1 MTSAVDTAATVD
13 DESTSNTLKRRRSSN
28 TIQNDVDIEQ
38 TSCKR
43 VRSSS
48 PTKNSTTDNNYIQ
61 SMFSSLNNIV
71 QAHRNLVREYVDLQ
85 MCDRPDLSLDEQR
98 FIQAEEDLIEK
109 VEKNLHDSNNPSST
123 SPTPLSSSRNG
134 KRQRYQSISS
144 LNQSFDRVKH
154 ETHILKRI
162 EELKSDGKWTNQ
174 RLAKCLEPNKRKT
187 HWDYLL
193 DEMRWLAEDFA
204 LEKRWKQAMAKKI
217 SQAVLK
223 YFHDKNQ
230 SENQQQRNELKG
242 WRKQSQFICKE
253 VMNFWKNI
261 TKLAEY
267 KQSTRMQGL
276 HKHELDTNLMV
287 DGDEEYDE
295 EDTIEQEEKNE
306 QDEYSLNEIQ
316 ELQLD
321 QQESLNVIL
330 KRHYGIDQWS
340 PLNKIKNSLLQQ
352 EEENS
357 LSDSNISEN
366 FDEESMSNEPDE
378 NYSIETD
385 QQINDLKI
393 KLQSFQPTGCTR
405 DTTSMKTLVP
415 FLLKHPLREYQHVG
429 LDWLVKFYENKFNCI
444 LADETGL
451 GKTIQTIALLAHL
464 ACAKGV
470 WGPHLIVVPTS
481 LMLSWEL
488 ELKQWCPGLKI
499 LNYYG
504 SVKERQLKRR
514 AWTKSNAFHVCITSY
529 RLILQD
535 AISFKRKK
543 WKYLILDEAQNVKLF
558 QSKCWQTL
566 LNLSSQRRLILTNK
580 PLGNSLIEFKSLVQ
594 FLMPN
599 LISSHE
605 GFRQLF
611 SNPSTE
617 TNDSLIKRL
626 DTIIRPFVLRRLKT
640 NVDKQMPQ
648 EHEHIVMCNLSKR
661 QRQLYNDFIQC
672 KSTRAI
678 IQQGNLVSV
687 INILMQLR
695 KICNHPDL
703 FESRPIISP
712 FVFQKYL
719 IQYEI
724 PKFIADID
732 FKNPYVVHNV
742 EPNDTFLC
750 YRIQLN
756 LQLTKDMFMN
766 TITRSAYQQRIQ
778 LTTSII
784 DRYRNSTIWNQTTNL
799 QNHSKTQ
806 QSLLDDLND
815 DEFQSE
821 TIYEKNQDDLRSRYE
836 LLFQINSERCQYRPF
851 YGRDLLSQIQLA
863 MNPCQSFNRATFS
876 GYTLC
881 QRVDESLTTTRNYM
895 SNTDALRTLIKTNQD
910 IFDDCR
916 DILKR

>member
-1 MTSAVDTAATVD
+1 MTSAVDTAATID

-48 PTKNSTTDNNYIQ
+48 PTNNSTFDNNYVQ
-61 SMFSSLNNIV
+61 SMFSSLNDIV
-71 QAHRNLVREYVDLQ
+71 QAHRNLV
-85 MCDRPDLSLDEQR
+85 P
-98 FIQAEEDLIEK
+98 EEDLIEK
-109 VEKNLHDSNNPSST
+109 VEKNLHDSNNTSST
-123 SPTPLSSSRNG
+123 PPTPLSSSRNG

-174 RLAKCLEPNKRKT
+174 RLAKCLDPNKRKT

-223 YFHDKNQ
+223 YFQDKNQ
-230 SENQQQRNELKG
+230 LENQQQRNELKG

-261 TKLAEY
+261 NKLAEY
-267 KQSTRMQGL
+267 KQSARMQGL
-276 HKHELDTNLMV
+276 HKHELDSNLMV

-295 EDTIEQEEKNE
+295 EDTIEQEEQNE

-316 ELQLD
+316 ELQID
-321 QQESLNVIL
+321 QQESIDVLL

-340 PLNKIKNSLLQQ
+340 PLNKIENSLPQQ
-352 EEENS
+352 QEENS

-393 KLQSFQPTGCTR
+393 KVQSFQPTGCTR

-464 ACAKGV
+464 ACEK
-470 WGPHLIVVPTS
+470 
-481 LMLSWEL
+481 
-488 ELKQWCPGLKI
+488 
-499 LNYYG
+499 
-504 SVKERQLKRR
+504 
-514 AWTKSNAFHVCITSY
+514 
-529 RLILQD
+529 
-535 AISFKRKK
+535 
-543 WKYLILDEAQNVKLF
+543 
-558 QSKCWQTL
+558 
-566 LNLSSQRRLILTNK
+566 
-580 PLGNSLIEFKSLVQ
+580 VQ

-599 LISSHE
+599 LISSHQE
-605 GFRQLF
+605 FRQLF

-640 NVDKQMPQ
+640 NVEKQMPK

-661 QRQLYNDFIQC
+661 QQQLYNDFIQC
-672 KSTRAI
+672 KSTRDI
-678 IQQGNLVSV
+678 IQQGNLMSV
-687 INILMQLR
+687 INILIQLR

-750 YRIQLN
+750 YRVQLN
-756 LQLTKDMFMN
+756 LQLTKEMFMN
-766 TITRSAYQQRIQ
+766 TITHSAYQQRIQ

-799 QNHSKTQ
+799 QNHSKIQ
-806 QSLLDDLND
+806 QNLLDDLND

-821 TIYEKNQDDLRSRYE
+821 TIYEKNQDDRLSHYE
-836 LLFQINSERCQYRPF
+836 LLFQINSERCQYLPF
-851 YGRDLLSQIQLA
+851 YGRDLLSQIQLV
-863 MNPCQSFNRATFS
+863 MNPCQNFNRVTFS

-881 QRVDESLTTTRNYM
+881 QRADESLTTTRNYM
-895 SNTDALRTLIKTNQD
+895 SNTDTLRTLIKTNQD